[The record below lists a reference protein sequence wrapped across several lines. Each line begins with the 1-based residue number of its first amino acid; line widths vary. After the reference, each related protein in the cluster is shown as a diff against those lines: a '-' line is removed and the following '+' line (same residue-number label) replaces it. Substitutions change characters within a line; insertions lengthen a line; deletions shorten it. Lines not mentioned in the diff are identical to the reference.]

1 MKHIKDVVIPETKK
15 CLNSPLVRG
24 EYFRVIGFIL
34 IMACY
39 VGHSVGDIFFKDSIT
54 PPKGSPILPNHIISG
69 RRLEKITQAT
79 SYKNCP
85 IPEYGNPFF
94 QQRQMEEV
102 RNNNTEGIFDP
113 SWVSVMDESIHECI
127 NSYT

>member
-39 VGHSVGDIFFKDSIT
+39 VGHSVGEIFFKDSIT
-54 PPKGSPILPNHIISG
+54 PQKDPPSSPI
-69 RRLEKITQAT
+69 A
-79 SYKNCP
+79 
-85 IPEYGNPFF
+85 
-94 QQRQMEEV
+94 
-102 RNNNTEGIFDP
+102 
-113 SWVSVMDESIHECI
+113 
-127 NSYT
+127 